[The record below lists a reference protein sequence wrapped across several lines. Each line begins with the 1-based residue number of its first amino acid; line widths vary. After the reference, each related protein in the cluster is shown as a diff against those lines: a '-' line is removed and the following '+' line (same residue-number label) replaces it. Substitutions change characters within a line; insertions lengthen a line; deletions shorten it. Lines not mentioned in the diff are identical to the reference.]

1 MLQIGSE
8 DQDAEPD
15 IETGAM
21 RGGKVDND
29 AHSPSSGL
37 PEAEST
43 EVWSLESQQSE
54 NLSCGSA
61 TGELYFIDAK

>member
-1 MLQIGSE
+1 MQIGSE

-21 RGGKVDND
+21 RGGKVDIE
-29 AHSPSSGL
+29 AHSPSSVL

-43 EVWSLESQQSE
+43 QVWSLESQQSE
-54 NLSCGSA
+54 NMSCGSA
-61 TGELYFIDAK
+61 TGEFYFIDAN